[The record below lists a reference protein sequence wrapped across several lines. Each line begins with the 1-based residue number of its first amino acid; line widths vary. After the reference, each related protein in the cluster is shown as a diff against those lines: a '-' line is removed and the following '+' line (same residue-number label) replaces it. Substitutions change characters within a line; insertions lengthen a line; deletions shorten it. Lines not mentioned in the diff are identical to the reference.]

1 MQATIEL
8 NGVRIFYD
16 VGGAGPPVLLIM
28 GLGTPHVG
36 WQVQLPAFR
45 ERYRAAA
52 EKVSTGA
59 LAEYGRYS
67 PVDGQAAAAH
77 GERLA
82 AHIERLRDL
91 NARLDAM
98 HGALDAA
105 QIGAPAGAGDD
116 VHVRLN
122 DRGATSIETAVAD
135 AGGDPVI
142 VEEVRMRVPE
152 TNVTRHSTIVR
163 RGERVITIRRPRSHE
178 TYVPGVLEYESDDA
192 TQR

>member
-1 MQATIEL
+1 MTSNAMIMLEELRMLRSHRLATKVVLASTLALTFATTALAADVYRWRQA
-8 NGVRIFYD
+8 NGN
-16 VGGAGPPVLLIM
+16 L
-28 GLGTPHVG
+28 
-36 WQVQLPAFR
+36 AFTDDEKR
-45 ERYRAAA
+45 VPERYRAAA

-105 QIGAPAGAGDD
+105 QIGAPAGAGDGKA
-116 VHVRLN
+116 R
-122 DRGATSIETAVAD
+122 
-135 AGGDPVI
+135 
-142 VEEVRMRVPE
+142 
-152 TNVTRHSTIVR
+152 TR
-163 RGERVITIRRPRSHE
+163 
-178 TYVPGVLEYESDDA
+178 
-192 TQR
+192 